1 MRTKFFIAII
11 MLTFTMSASADEDKY
26 DIGNYLEHASRVVS
40 PNVDYFFISKMM
52 ISMTNGDK
60 SVLGLTLG
68 EMRKSIDFIRS
79 VNITSNETQ
88 QEMDLIRGAEEL
100 ATRVYKQYGYKSI
113 VVSGKAGKRFYLFG
127 KYKDGEIQHGMSS
140 LLLVITNREIDAAT
154 QKPVLTGANVCLMG
168 GEFTYENLQF
178 LLNQIQ

>member
-1 MRTKFFIAII
+1 MRTKFFITII
-11 MLTFTMSASADEDKY
+11 MLAFTMNASADEDKY
-26 DIGNYLEHASRVVS
+26 DIGNYLEHASQVVS

-52 ISMTNGDK
+52 ISMTSGDK
-60 SVLGLTLG
+60 SVQGLKLG

-79 VNITSNETQ
+79 VNISSNETQ
-88 QEMDLIRGAEEL
+88 QEIDLICGAEEL

-113 VVSGKAGKRFYLFG
+113 VVSSKAGKRFYLFG
-127 KYKDGEIQHGMSS
+127 KLKDGEEQHGMSS
-140 LLLVITNREIDAAT
+140 MLLIITRREIDAAT
-154 QKPVLTGANVCLMG
+154 QRPVLTSANVCLMG